1 MKNIAHIEI
10 IRENGQS
17 VLKVWLS
24 SDEFKEFFIPGNS
37 SNQWD
42 YVESDSNR
50 FVFDGSMDWI
60 HKNNRRDINMSF
72 VRNPDCYNNQ
82 GATINLRKFYS
93 DEAIEYYASSIK
105 RGIAYIY
112 KRFIKKMSIEI
123 NITTEEV
130 I

>member
-10 IRENGQS
+10 IRENGQQ

-24 SDEFKEFFIPGNS
+24 SDEFKEFFNS

-60 HKNNRRDINMSF
+60 HKNYRRDINMSF
-72 VRNPDCYNNQ
+72 VRNPDCYSNQ
-82 GATINLRKFYS
+82 GISINLRKFYS
-93 DEAIEYYASSIK
+93 DDALEYYASSIK
-105 RGIAYIY
+105 KGIAYIY
-112 KRFIKKMSIEI
+112 KKYIKKMSITI
-123 NITTEEV
+123 DITTEEV